1 MERQKFMDQ
10 SPQVMQEMIRTN
22 IRPYVLFTKY
32 GTLHFKE
39 HAHTHT
45 NKVAMIHTA
54 SIASDLC
61 TPWGGVYS
69 GTKRYNEVF
78 ADLSSRQ
85 SKKSFDYKNLMVTQI
100 LKPGV
105 VTTGLAYWKKGF
117 YTSSTEECVS
127 GSLANLGLQKSVYGS
142 MNHNWQG
149 MLLAPFL
156 FNRAIFHVTNLKGG
170 KDEEDAFLK
179 M

>member
-1 MERQKFMDQ
+1 
-10 SPQVMQEMIRTN
+10 MIRTN

-100 LKPGV
+100 LKNRPLNE
-105 VTTGLAYWKKGF
+105 TSFYDLPHKLKSKNHRKNATMTPIDLATASNMYLPPP
-117 YTSSTEECVS
+117 S
-127 GSLANLGLQKSVYGS
+127 
-142 MNHNWQG
+142 
-149 MLLAPFL
+149 
-156 FNRAIFHVTNLKGG
+156 
-170 KDEEDAFLK
+170 
-179 M
+179 